1 MVGVAVARAVPPV
14 WGSAG
19 FRTIELDCTRGS
31 EKLNYSA
38 GVTTDPRRL
47 AVLLAVHRAGGVL
60 AAADVLRVTPS
71 AVSQQIARLEAEEGV
86 AVLDRGPRGATL
98 TAAGRV
104 LADAA
109 ERIEGELV
117 EARKALAALGGEL
130 AGRVTVT
137 GFQTALRAVVAP
149 ALATLAEHHPGVDLV
164 VEERDATDALRRL
177 REGDADVVLIERDED
192 ADTHTPRGQR
202 DVVLLEE
209 PWRVVLPPQVAV
221 PTQLSDLAGATWLES
236 EPGTA
241 AARALARVAAQVG
254 TLATRHVYYDFDVAL
269 ALVAAG
275 QGIGMLPALALQG
288 DLPEG
293 VTVATVPGLGSR
305 RLVARHRATR
315 HEPRPTVAAVV
326 DELLASASA
335 LDLA

>member
-1 MVGVAVARAVPPV
+1 V
-14 WGSAG
+14 S
-19 FRTIELDCTRGS
+19 
-31 EKLNYSA
+31 
-38 GVTTDPRRL
+38 TDPRRL

-60 AAADVLRVTPS
+60 AAADLLRVTPS

-98 TAAGRV
+98 TAAGRI

-130 AGRVTVT
+130 AGRVTVA
-137 GFQTALRAVVAP
+137 GFQTAIRAVVTP
-149 ALATLAEHHPGVDLV
+149 ALGLLAERHPGVEVV
-164 VEERDATDALRRL
+164 VEERDPDDALRRL
-177 REGDADVVLIERDED
+177 RAGDADVVLLERDED
-192 ADTHTPRGQR
+192 ADPHTPRGQR

-209 PWRVVLPPQVAV
+209 PWRLVLPPAVAA
-221 PTQLSDLAGATWLES
+221 PGQLSDLASATWLES

-241 AARALARVAAQVG
+241 AARALGRVAALVG
-254 TLATRHVYYDFDVAL
+254 PLSTRHVYYDFDVAL

-275 QGIGMLPALALQG
+275 QGVGMLPALALQG
-288 DLPEG
+288 ELPDG

-326 DELLASASA
+326 DELLVAAGA
-335 LDLA
+335 LDLSQV